1 MADLRDRLAAHQV
14 ALKQNQFESGQ
25 IRAELVEKGEL
36 TREDLARAVP
46 LELAPG
52 QFYLF
57 HSWILHG
64 SDANMSTL
72 RRAGLNI
79 RFARM
84 GEEYDD
90 AVYFPMTRED
100 T

>member
-1 MADLRDRLAAHQV
+1 M
-14 ALKQNQFESGQ
+14 
-25 IRAELVEKGEL
+25 
-36 TREDLARAVP
+36 P
-46 LELAPG
+46 LELEPG
-52 QFYLF
+52 HFYLF

-64 SDANMSTL
+64 SSANKSAV

-90 AVYFPMTRED
+90 AVYFPLTRESD
-100 T
+100 